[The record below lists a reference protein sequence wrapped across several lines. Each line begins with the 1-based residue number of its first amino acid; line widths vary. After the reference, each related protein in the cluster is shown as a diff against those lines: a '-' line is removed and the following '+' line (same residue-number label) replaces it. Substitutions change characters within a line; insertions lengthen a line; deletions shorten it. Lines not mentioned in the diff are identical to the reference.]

1 MSVGVPVLCGLV
13 VGQLNAAELKKPL
26 KAGQFNPDHE
36 TVELFAAIKAGQVEA
51 RLIPKDDTG
60 GKVLI
65 TNKTKQP
72 LNLKL
77 PDAFAGVHVLA
88 QLGGAA
94 MGGMTGG
101 VGGGLGQS
109 VGGGG
114 GGGGAYGGGG
124 AGGGAGMFNIAPER
138 VGDFPYTS
146 VCLEHGKPNPR
157 SSMRYE
163 LRPIETVAKDPVLI
177 ETLKLLNRGVVPQRV
192 AQVLAWHLNNEMSF
206 EQLAAKQV
214 KHLGGTSTPY
224 FSLAEIRA
232 AMQLK
237 DYVAKQLEEQTNGT
251 SVALPKL

>member
-1 MSVGVPVLCGLV
+1 MVLFVSCAMV
-13 VGQLNAAELKKPL
+13 VGSSATAAEIRKPL

-36 TVELFAAIKAGQVEA
+36 TVELFAAIESGRIEA
-51 RLIPKDDTG
+51 RLIPKDETG

-88 QLGGAA
+88 QIGGGM
-94 MGGMTGG
+94 MGSMTGG

-114 GGGGAYGGGG
+114 MGGGGMGGGM

-138 VGDFPYTS
+138 IGEFPYNS

-177 ETLKLLNRGVVPQRV
+177 ETLKLLTQGVVPQRV

-214 KHLGGTSTPY
+214 KHLGGMSTPY
-224 FSLAEIRA
+224 FSLAEIRT

-237 DYVAKQLEEQTNGT
+237 DYVAKQLEERANGAN
-251 SVALPKL
+251 VVVPKL